1 MTLYHLEG
9 VEKVYR
15 LGSVAVPALRGISL
29 EISAG
34 EFVAIMGPSGSGK
47 STLLHILG
55 GLDRPTAGV
64 LKFEG
69 QDLLTM
75 SDNKLAQLR
84 NRKIGFVF
92 QQFYLLPRADALRNV
107 ALPLLYTGISRRE
120 RQRRAQV
127 ALERVGLGNRVHHR
141 PDQLSGGERQ
151 RVAIARALVN
161 DPAVIL
167 ADEPTGNLDTQTG
180 QEILAL
186 FRHLHEEGR
195 TIIIVTHEPYVA
207 EQAQRVVHL
216 RDGLIVQD
224 KVSPGEIP

>member
-84 NRKIGFVF
+84 NREIGFVF

>member
-84 NRKIGFVF
+84 NREIGFVF

-120 RQRRAQV
+120 RQRRTQV

>member
-75 SDNKLAQLR
+75 SDNRLAQLR
-84 NRKIGFVF
+84 NREIGFVF

-127 ALERVGLGNRVHHR
+127 ALERVGLGNRVHHC

-186 FRHLHEEGR
+186 FRHLHEDGR

>member
-15 LGSVAVPALRGISL
+15 LGAVAVPALRGISL

-55 GLDRPTAGV
+55 GLDRPTVGV

-69 QDLLTM
+69 RDLFTI
-75 SDNKLAQLR
+75 SDNELAQLR

-107 ALPLLYTGISRRE
+107 ELPLLYAGMSRRE
-120 RQRRAQV
+120 RQWRAQV

-186 FRHLHEEGR
+186 FRHLHEDGR
-195 TIIIVTHEPYVA
+195 TIVVVTHEHYVA

-216 RDGLIVQD
+216 RDGLIV
-224 KVSPGEIP
+224 